1 MTFVPVMWGVW
12 GLLAVITAALFVYRS
27 RLQRDEDDQIYLDEA
42 FASEK
47 ASQEAIIAQV
57 NKIEPALHACMWTVA
72 AASVFVVGYYIL
84 DAINKFR

>member
-12 GLLAVITAALFVYRS
+12 GLLAVFTAALYVYRS

-42 FASEK
+42 FEQEK
-47 ASQEAIIAQV
+47 ASQAAIVARV

-72 AASVFVVGYYIL
+72 AASLFVVGYYIL
-84 DAINKFR
+84 DAVNHLR